1 MQSYNKLN
9 KPGWERKMPDY
20 DDTNKGVL
28 FRNERKENEK
38 HSDYNGNINVS
49 GQEYWINAWIKEAK
63 GSGKK
68 FMSLSVKAKE
78 SAPATPSAP
87 LADFDK
93 DIPF

>member
-1 MQSYNKLN
+1 
-9 KPGWERKMPDY
+9 MPDY

-38 HSDYNGNINVS
+38 HSDYNGNINVN
-49 GQEYWINAWIKEAK
+49 GQEYWLNAWIKEAK

-78 SAPATPSAP
+78 SAPVTPATP